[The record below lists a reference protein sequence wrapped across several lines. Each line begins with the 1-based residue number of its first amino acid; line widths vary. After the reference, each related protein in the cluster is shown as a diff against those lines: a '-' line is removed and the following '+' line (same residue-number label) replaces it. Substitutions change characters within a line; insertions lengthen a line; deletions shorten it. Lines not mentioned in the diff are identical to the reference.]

1 MHLALMGE
9 LPSMRRQDKEIKNP
23 IHLRQILEAAIVC
36 RVAMCDGD
44 RPYVVPLSFV
54 VDGDA
59 LYVHSAAHGRKLD
72 VLRRNANVC
81 FEVDEGVEPVPHE
94 EACSVGMRFLS
105 VIGTG
110 RATFL
115 GAAAEKVRVLQRF
128 AAKYA
133 PNAGGSMPDHEVEK
147 TVVIRLSIETLTGK
161 RSGK

>member
-1 MHLALMGE
+1 MHVAVMGE
-9 LPSMRRQDKEIKNP
+9 LPAMRRQDKEIKDP
-23 IHLRQILEAAIVC
+23 VLLRQLLEAAIVC

-72 VLRRNANVC
+72 VLRRNPNVC

-94 EACSVGMRFLS
+94 EACNVGMRFRS

-110 RATFL
+110 RATFV
-115 GAAAEKVRVLQRF
+115 AAATEKVRVLQRF

-133 PNAGGSMPDHEVEK
+133 PKADRWMPDHEVEK